1 MDDQAD
7 RMRGYRFI
15 APRHVD
21 VQKPPTPQTPN
32 ADEGKTKRASMA
44 CLECKK
50 RRTKC
55 STGNPCTECAN
66 HGRGCIYD
74 VNADKRRK
82 EHVMSTKQQLENT
95 EDNLRYYHGFLE
107 DILASIRLGSRYQ
120 VDQLLQVV
128 QDTVRNPDPEN
139 KSGYNK
145 IREAIF
151 SILGEFEDAEGSDE
165 TSDVDQSMAE

>member
-1 MDDQAD
+1 
-7 RMRGYRFI
+7 
-15 APRHVD
+15 
-21 VQKPPTPQTPN
+21 
-32 ADEGKTKRASMA
+32 
-44 CLECKK
+44 
-50 RRTKC
+50 
-55 STGNPCTECAN
+55 
-66 HGRGCIYD
+66 
-74 VNADKRRK
+74 
-82 EHVMSTKQQLENT
+82 MSTKQQLENT

-165 TSDVDQSMAE
+165 TSDVDQSESVLIR

>member
-1 MDDQAD
+1 MDGRPD

-15 APRHVD
+15 APRHID
-21 VQKPPTPQTPN
+21 IQKPSTLQAPN

-66 HGRGCIYD
+66 HGRDCIYD

-82 EHVMSTKQQLENT
+82 EHVLSTKQQLENT
-95 EDNLRYYHGFLE
+95 EDNLRFYHSFME
-107 DILASIRLGSRYQ
+107 DILASIRVGDKYQ
-120 VDQLLQVV
+120 VDQLVQVI
-128 QDTVRNPDPEN
+128 QNSVRNPDPEN
-139 KSGYNK
+139 KSGYNQIK
-145 IREAIF
+145 ESII

-165 TSDVDQSMAE
+165 TSDVDQSMTE